1 METPYAPTDMKGGGC
16 HGFLRMIVDYSSLLI
31 ALAVSTTCLGVTL
44 LGSWFARRSETFL
57 LSCTLGL
64 VLIVGGI
71 VTYGLYVNDPAVSF
85 GVVSFI
91 LLHAGFAIIWGAGC
105 QFRSN
110 ILPLRATIAWALA
123 AMLVSIPP
131 LLIGYDGI
139 AFIAQ
144 NTAIAAMLFATAWQY
159 WRARGEALV
168 PLIGISILY
177 CLAGVSFVV
186 CAAVLVAEGKTVL
199 GVAPNN
205 WAEDLN
211 IAVCIAGMTGIGAL
225 SLALHQWRLAARHL
239 LEAITDPLTG
249 LLNRRALF
257 ERYGQRLIGPETAV
271 LVFDLDH
278 FKSINDT
285 FGHAAGD
292 RVLKI
297 FAAELAVNCG
307 PGDTAARLG
316 GEEFALILTD
326 VMPNRAEM
334 VAEDI
339 RKAFEDQKI
348 HVEGETLTSTVS
360 AGIALGCPVPMDFD
374 AMLSAADKALYIAKR
389 AGRNRIELASHLHSV
404 SIGAARTVS

>member
-1 METPYAPTDMKGGGC
+1 MM
-16 HGFLRMIVDYSSLLI
+16 LDYSSLLI

-64 VLIVGGI
+64 VLIVSGI
-71 VTYGLYVNDPAVSF
+71 VTYGFYVDEPAVSF
-85 GVVSFI
+85 GVASFV

-105 QFRSN
+105 QFRSG
-110 ILPLRATIAWALA
+110 ILPLRATIAWAFA
-123 AMLVSIPP
+123 AILVSVPW
-131 LLIGYDGI
+131 LVIGYDGI

-159 WRARGEALV
+159 WRARKEALV
-168 PLIGISILY
+168 PLIGISTLY
-177 CLAGVSFVV
+177 CLAGISFVL
-186 CAAVLVAEGKTVL
+186 CAIVLVADGKIVL
-199 GVAPNN
+199 GEAPNN

-211 IAVCIAGMTGIGAL
+211 IAICIAGMTGIGAL
-225 SLALHQWRLAARHL
+225 SLALQQWRLAARHL

-257 ERYGQRLIGPETAV
+257 ERYGERPIGPEMAV

-297 FAAELAVNCG
+297 FAAELAAKCG

-326 VMPNRAEM
+326 VMPNDAEM
-334 VAEDI
+334 IAEGI
-339 RKAFEDQKI
+339 RKAFADHETRL
-348 HVEGETLTSTVS
+348 EGKTLTCTVS
-360 AGIALGCPVPMDFD
+360 AGVALGCSVSMDFD

-404 SIGAARTVS
+404 SIGSARTVS